1 MLTTLPQE
9 DRPAPRPHD
18 GPPTRRPPRSLRQEY
33 QEFILQRIEEYK
45 DTLPREELLEIGDE
59 AVRELEASA
68 QDQYLLTEVLLL
80 EHVDRI
86 IARRLRLPAFG
97 RWRQRHRRLREAQRQ
112 PTHWGLDHDSPM
124 ARLAPLLE
132 PGDLAVVVG
141 AAAVPVALFLAAHDA
156 QVLLLDQDLGA
167 VETAESRAVSEQL
180 AGRFQALVIQFGTW
194 VPDLLSTLVVLDP
207 VALAPV
213 RMRDR
218 RALIA
223 DLQTRTQPGGLHIIL
238 PTAGAGGGG
247 GSQREVIPL
256 AAESLRAS
264 YRGWEL
270 EPSKRGKRG
279 GGGGGF
285 IATKPARHADTRANV
300 SD

>member
-1 MLTTLPQE
+1 VLTTLPQE
-9 DRPAPRPHD
+9 DRSSPRPHD
-18 GPPTRRPPRSLRQEY
+18 GPPTRRAPRSLRQEY

-97 RWRQRHRRLREAQRQ
+97 RWRQKHRRLREAQRQ
-112 PTHWGLDHDSPM
+112 PTHWGLDPDSSM

-141 AAAVPVALFLAAHDA
+141 AAALPVALFLAAHDA

-167 VETAESRAVSEQL
+167 VESAESRAVSEQL

-207 VALAPV
+207 VALAPA
-213 RMRDR
+213 RLRDR

-223 DLQTRTQPGGLHIIL
+223 DLQGRTRPGGLHVIL
-238 PTAGAGGGG
+238 PTGGP
-247 GSQREVIPL
+247 GSLQREVIPL
-256 AAESLRAS
+256 AAESLRSA
-264 YRGWEL
+264 YRGWEF
-270 EPSKRGKRG
+270 EPQKRAKRG

-285 IATKPARHADTRANV
+285 TATKPARHVDTRANV

>member
-1 MLTTLPQE
+1 VLTTLPQE
-9 DRPAPRPHD
+9 DRPSPRPHD
-18 GPPTRRPPRSLRQEY
+18 GLPTRRAPRSLRQEY

-97 RWRQRHRRLREAQRQ
+97 RWRQKHRRLREAQRQ
-112 PTHWGLDHDSPM
+112 PTHWGLDPDSSM

-141 AAAVPVALFLAAHDA
+141 AAALPVALFLAAHDA
-156 QVLLLDQDLGA
+156 QVVLLDQDLGA
-167 VETAESRAVSEQL
+167 VESAESRAVSEQL

-207 VALAPV
+207 VALAPA
-213 RMRDR
+213 RLRDR

-223 DLQTRTQPGGLHIIL
+223 DLQGRTRPGGLHVIL
-238 PTAGAGGGG
+238 PTGGP
-247 GSQREVIPL
+247 GSLQREVIPL
-256 AAESLRAS
+256 AAESLRSA
-264 YRGWEL
+264 YRGWEF
-270 EPSKRGKRG
+270 EPQKRAKRG

-285 IATKPARHADTRANV
+285 TATKPARHVDTRANV

>member
-1 MLTTLPQE
+1 LTTLPQE
-9 DRPAPRPHD
+9 DRSSPRPHD
-18 GPPTRRPPRSLRQEY
+18 GLPTRRAPRSLRQEY

-97 RWRQRHRRLREAQRQ
+97 RWRQKHRRLREAQRQ
-112 PTHWGLDHDSPM
+112 PTHWGLDPDSSM

-141 AAAVPVALFLAAHDA
+141 AAALPVALFLAAHDA
-156 QVLLLDQDLGA
+156 QVVLLDQDLGA
-167 VETAESRAVSEQL
+167 VESAESRAVSEQL

-207 VALAPV
+207 VALAPA
-213 RMRDR
+213 RLRDR

-223 DLQTRTQPGGLHIIL
+223 DLQGRTRPGGLHVIL
-238 PTAGAGGGG
+238 PTGGP
-247 GSQREVIPL
+247 GSLQREVIPL
-256 AAESLRAS
+256 AAESLRSA
-264 YRGWEL
+264 YRGWEF
-270 EPSKRGKRG
+270 EPQKRAKRG

-285 IATKPARHADTRANV
+285 TATKPARHVDTRANV

>member
-1 MLTTLPQE
+1 LTTLPQE
-9 DRPAPRPHD
+9 DRPSPHPHD
-18 GPPTRRPPRSLRQEY
+18 GLPTRRAPRSLRQEY

-97 RWRQRHRRLREAQRQ
+97 RWRQKHRRLREAQRQ
-112 PTHWGLDHDSPM
+112 PTHWGLDPDSSM

-141 AAAVPVALFLAAHDA
+141 AAALPVALFLAAHDA

-167 VETAESRAVSEQL
+167 VESAESRAVSEQL

-207 VALAPV
+207 VALAPA
-213 RMRDR
+213 RLRDR

-223 DLQTRTQPGGLHIIL
+223 DLQGRTRPGGLHVIL
-238 PTAGAGGGG
+238 PTGGP
-247 GSQREVIPL
+247 GSLQREVIPL
-256 AAESLRAS
+256 AAESLRSA
-264 YRGWEL
+264 YRGWEF
-270 EPSKRGKRG
+270 EPQKRAKRG

-285 IATKPARHADTRANV
+285 TATKPARHADTRANV

>member
-1 MLTTLPQE
+1 MTTLPQE
-9 DRPAPRPHD
+9 DRPSPRPHD
-18 GPPTRRPPRSLRQEY
+18 GSPTRRAPRSLRQEY

-97 RWRQRHRRLREAQRQ
+97 RWRQKHRRLREAQRQ
-112 PTHWGLDHDSPM
+112 PTHWGLDPDSSM

-141 AAAVPVALFLAAHDA
+141 AAALPVALFLAAHDA

-167 VETAESRAVSEQL
+167 VESAESRAVSEQL

-207 VALAPV
+207 VALAPA
-213 RMRDR
+213 RLRDR

-223 DLQTRTQPGGLHIIL
+223 DLQGRTRPGGLHVIL
-238 PTAGAGGGG
+238 PTGGP
-247 GSQREVIPL
+247 GSLQREVIPL
-256 AAESLRAS
+256 AAESLRSA
-264 YRGWEL
+264 YRGWEF
-270 EPSKRGKRG
+270 EPQKRAKRG

-285 IATKPARHADTRANV
+285 TATKPARHADTRANV

>member
-1 MLTTLPQE
+1 VLTTLPQE
-9 DRPAPRPHD
+9 DRPRSGPSLPRH
-18 GPPTRRPPRSLRQEY
+18 PPRSLRQEY
-33 QEFILQRIEEYK
+33 QAFILQRIEEYK

-97 RWRQRHRRLREAQRQ
+97 RWRQKHHRLREAQRQ
-112 PTHWGLDHDSPM
+112 PTHWGLDSDSPM
-124 ARLAPLLE
+124 ARLAPRLE

-141 AAAVPVALFLAAHDA
+141 AAAVPVALFLAAHD
-156 QVLLLDQDLGA
+156 VEVMLLDQDLGA

-194 VPDLLSTLVVLDP
+194 VPDLPSTLVVLDP
-207 VALAPV
+207 VALAPA
-213 RMRDR
+213 RIRDR
-218 RALIA
+218 RALIG
-223 DLQTRTQPGGLHIIL
+223 DLQARTRPGGLHIIL
-238 PTAGAGGGG
+238 PTGVGGG
-247 GSQREVIPL
+247 GSREVIPL
-256 AAESLRAS
+256 AAESLRAA
-264 YRGWEL
+264 YRGWQV
-270 EPSKRGKRG
+270 EPQKRAKRGA
-279 GGGGGF
+279 GGGGF
-285 IATKPARHADTRANV
+285 MATKPTRQADTRANV

>member
-1 MLTTLPQE
+1 MTTLPQE
-9 DRPAPRPHD
+9 DRPSPRPHD
-18 GPPTRRPPRSLRQEY
+18 GLPTRRAPRSLRQEY

-97 RWRQRHRRLREAQRQ
+97 RWRQKHRRLREAQRQ
-112 PTHWGLDHDSPM
+112 PTHWGLDPDSSM

-141 AAAVPVALFLAAHDA
+141 AAALPVALFLAAHDA
-156 QVLLLDQDLGA
+156 QVVLLDQDLGA
-167 VETAESRAVSEQL
+167 VESAESRAVSEQL

-207 VALAPV
+207 VALAPA
-213 RMRDR
+213 RLRDR

-223 DLQTRTQPGGLHIIL
+223 DLQGRTRPGGLHVIL
-238 PTAGAGGGG
+238 PTGGP
-247 GSQREVIPL
+247 GSLQREVIPL
-256 AAESLRAS
+256 AAESLRSA
-264 YRGWEL
+264 YRGWEF
-270 EPSKRGKRG
+270 EPQKRAKRG

-285 IATKPARHADTRANV
+285 TATKPARHVDTRANV